1 MIIGVFA
8 VDDVGGMGYQGR
20 LPWPNNTDDMRW
32 FKNLTQ
38 GQIVVMGKNTWN
50 SPDMPSPLPG
60 RLNVLFTNNF
70 IDQDDIEQIRGDV
83 CEALRA
89 IKQSNKE
96 KNIFVIGGIN
106 LILQAK
112 TVLEKVFITRIPGEY
127 LSDTFVDLN
136 HFTEGMRLHQKMNL
150 GSCIVEEY
158 RNETVSSSTKPH
170 TRARRKQD

>member
-1 MIIGVFA
+1 MIIGLFA
-8 VDDVGGMGYQGR
+8 VDDAGGMGYQGR

-70 IDQDDIEQIRGDV
+70 LEQDDIEQIRGDA
-83 CEALRA
+83 CEALKAMKRTNND
-89 IKQSNKE
+89 KS
-96 KNIFVIGGIN
+96 IFVIGGQN
-106 LILQAK
+106 LIQQCK
-112 TVLEKVFITRIPGEY
+112 PVLEKVFITRIPGEY
-127 LSDTFVDLN
+127 LSDTFMDLES
-136 HFTEGMRLHQKMNL
+136 FTEGLHLHQTLNL

-158 RNETVSSSTKPH
+158 RNATISNSTNSNTKS
-170 TRARRKQD
+170 RRKQD